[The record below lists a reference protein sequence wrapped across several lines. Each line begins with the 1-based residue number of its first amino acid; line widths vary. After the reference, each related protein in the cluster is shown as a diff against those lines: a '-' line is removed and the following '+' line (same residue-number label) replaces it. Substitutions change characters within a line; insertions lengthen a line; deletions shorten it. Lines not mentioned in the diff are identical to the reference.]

1 MKASFRPP
9 EKSLENLHVRPG
21 DKWYKLFLKRHPEL
35 SLRVSESISK
45 GRAVVTEESI
55 KAWFHGLHC
64 YLEEMNCTDILDDPT
79 RIFNG
84 DETSFNLCPKTGKV
98 LCPKKWKNV
107 YEISMGNEKETLTVL
122 IFVTAAGELVTPM
135 IVYPYMRLPPAV
147 AKSVPSDWI
156 IGKSDSGWM
165 QSQVFYEY
173 MANGFN
179 DWLTENNESFAPL
192 LEETLNNSNMKT
204 AIINGFLAAGI
215 YPFEPDAVGY
225 TKCVKNAIE
234 KLHQQNEIAP
244 IQSEELINSILI
256 LLNHVKLPLAAQGID
271 IEPVKKEIKNYYSG
285 HKLNVADTFF
295 ETNELPINNDL
306 PSANMNHPIVEQEEP
321 FIMELN
327 SEIYKN
333 NTVINSQAEYV
344 EMNGSVIQVPIIEVK
359 ENMRQEVCIDLEK
372 DLHTEPN
379 SDMEIIDI
387 SNLDFIDEI
396 DIPNLNFIDEID
408 LLIQEEEDYNAKVE
422 TSNMAQITESSGADK
437 SPLTCIP
444 GCSKDPSYDSAFGTH
459 LFYPSPINKKSNV
472 RTKVKLPR
480 AISSSTWRQH
490 INAEQ
495 EKKRI
500 WKK

>member
-1 MKASFRPP
+1 MSAISRRILSKSSFRPGGRTLAEREIQMKASFRPP

-179 DWLTENNESFAPL
+179 DWLTENN
-192 LEETLNNSNMKT
+192 
-204 AIINGFLAAGI
+204 
-215 YPFEPDAVGY
+215 VRR
-225 TKCVKNAIE
+225 
-234 KLHQQNEIAP
+234 P
-244 IQSEELINSILI
+244 ILCL
-256 LLNHVKLPLAAQGID
+256 VD
-271 IEPVKKEIKNYYSG
+271 G
-285 HKLNVADTFF
+285 HKSHLTMYLSKFCDDHGIILYSL
-295 ETNELPINNDL
+295 LP
-306 PSANMNHPIVEQEEP
+306 
-321 FIMELN
+321 
-327 SEIYKN
+327 
-333 NTVINSQAEYV
+333 
-344 EMNGSVIQVPIIEVK
+344 
-359 ENMRQEVCIDLEK
+359 
-372 DLHTEPN
+372 
-379 SDMEIIDI
+379 
-387 SNLDFIDEI
+387 
-396 DIPNLNFIDEID
+396 
-408 LLIQEEEDYNAKVE
+408 NA
-422 TSNMAQITESSGADK
+422 
-437 SPLTCIP
+437 
-444 GCSKDPSYDSAFGTH
+444 TH
-459 LFYPSPINKKSNV
+459 IL
-472 RTKVKLPR
+472 
-480 AISSSTWRQH
+480 
-490 INAEQ
+490 
-495 EKKRI
+495 
-500 WKK
+500 

>member
-1 MKASFRPP
+1 
-9 EKSLENLHVRPG
+9 
-21 DKWYKLFLKRHPEL
+21 
-35 SLRVSESISK
+35 
-45 GRAVVTEESI
+45 
-55 KAWFHGLHC
+55 
-64 YLEEMNCTDILDDPT
+64 
-79 RIFNG
+79 
-84 DETSFNLCPKTGKV
+84 
-98 LCPKKWKNV
+98 
-107 YEISMGNEKETLTVL
+107 
-122 IFVTAAGELVTPM
+122 
-135 IVYPYMRLPPAV
+135 
-147 AKSVPSDWI
+147 
-156 IGKSDSGWM
+156 
-165 QSQVFYEY
+165 
-173 MANGFN
+173 
-179 DWLTENNESFAPL
+179 
-192 LEETLNNSNMKT
+192 MKT

-379 SDMEIIDI
+379 I

-444 GCSKDPSYDSAFGTH
+444 GCSKDPSYGN
-459 LFYPSPINKKSNV
+459 LFFQSFN
-472 RTKVKLPR
+472 TFL
-480 AISSSTWRQH
+480 AQ
-490 INAEQ
+490 
-495 EKKRI
+495 
-500 WKK
+500 